1 MGVMDEADQLLEKLD
16 MRRDVQE
23 VFVKCPANKQVMM
36 FSATLPKDVREV
48 AKKFMKDPLEIY
60 GDSQAKLT
68 LHGLQQY
75 YVDLEE
81 KQKNRKLADLL
92 DSLEFNQVIIF
103 VRSTP
108 RCTALN
114 EMLKECGFPSVC
126 INSRMSQDERIATYQ
141 GFKEFKSRI
150 CVATNLFGR
159 GIDIERV
166 NIVIQYDMAA
176 SADEYLH
183 RVGRAGRFG
192 TKGLAICFLTNDT
205 DKGINPA
212 TKQPFP
218 ADKTVMTSV
227 QERFEVEVK
236 TLPDKISVDSYM
248 QN

>member
-1 MGVMDEADQLLEKLD
+1 MDEADQLLEKLD
-16 MRRDVQE
+16 MRGDVQQIY
-23 VFVKCPANKQVMM
+23 VKAPPNKQVMM
-36 FSATLPKDVREV
+36 FSATLPKDIRDV

-60 GDSQAKLT
+60 VDSQSKLT

-75 YVDLEE
+75 YIPLEE
-81 KQKNRKLADLL
+81 KQKNRQLCDLL

-103 VRSTP
+103 VSSTS

-114 EMLKECGFPSVC
+114 MMLRECGFPSVA
-126 INSRMSQDERIATYQ
+126 INSRMSQEERIATYQ
-141 GFKEFKSRI
+141 AFKEFRSRI

-166 NIVIQYDMAA
+166 NIVIQYDMAG

-192 TKGLAICFLTNDT
+192 TKGLAICFLTGDT
-205 DKGINPA
+205 HKGTNPA
-212 TKQPFP
+212 TGQAFAPDRQTMR
-218 ADKTVMTSV
+218 AV

-236 TLPDKISVDSYM
+236 LLPDRISVDSYM